1 MDVLALTLYGVI
13 LFAYVGDYVNIA
25 IVDIFVAVRTRFE
38 NPVTAILVDTYL
50 ALDLCY
56 ETKVRKLYCCLPM
69 LYIWSMARIGDN
81 VIGVRCPIEL
91 VTRKK
96 LEIRGSKEWAQSL
109 AGLNQKNIL
118 WQPSWQ

>member
-1 MDVLALTLYGVI
+1 M
-13 LFAYVGDYVNIA
+13 
-25 IVDIFVAVRTRFE
+25 
-38 NPVTAILVDTYL
+38 
-50 ALDLCY
+50 
-56 ETKVRKLYCCLPM
+56 
-69 LYIWSMARIGDN
+69 MARIGDN

-109 AGLNQKNIL
+109 ARLNQKNIL